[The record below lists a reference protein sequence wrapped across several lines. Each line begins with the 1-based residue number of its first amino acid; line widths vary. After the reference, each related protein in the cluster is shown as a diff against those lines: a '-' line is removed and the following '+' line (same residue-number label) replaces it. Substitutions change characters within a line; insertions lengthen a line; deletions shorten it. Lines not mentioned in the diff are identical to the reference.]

1 MGTGLGGQ
9 KRNML
14 YIKSISIPNVNP
26 YKDIGFQG
34 FNNRFYYM
42 DTAWGR
48 HSCPIEEVEYEAFF
62 GQRYKKDTEIG
73 YLVDETLAN
82 ILHRLGQRDF
92 DFMQK
97 LYSDAEMHFEDG
109 QVKFTYLQMFPN
121 PDIQG
126 FDYVSKTDSFPISET
141 YHAYIKGL
149 RESYEK
155 SRQQYMQSNP

>member
-1 MGTGLGGQ
+1 M
-9 KRNML
+9 
-14 YIKSISIPNVNP
+14 
-26 YKDIGFQG
+26 
-34 FNNRFYYM
+34 
-42 DTAWGR
+42 
-48 HSCPIEEVEYEAFF
+48 

-92 DFMQK
+92 DFTQK

-109 QVKFTYLQMFPN
+109 QVKFTYLQKFSN

-141 YHAYIKGL
+141 YHAYIKVL
-149 RESYEK
+149 REAYEK
-155 SRQQYMQSNP
+155 SRQQ

>member
-26 YKDIGFQG
+26 YKDLGFQG

-73 YLVDETLAN
+73 YLVDYTTAAPWIKILEDVERAN
-82 ILHRLGQRDF
+82 GILRRF
-92 DFMQK
+92 
-97 LYSDAEMHFEDG
+97 
-109 QVKFTYLQMFPN
+109 
-121 PDIQG
+121 
-126 FDYVSKTDSFPISET
+126 
-141 YHAYIKGL
+141 
-149 RESYEK
+149 
-155 SRQQYMQSNP
+155 